1 MSPGNPAVDDIFQPP
16 SLGAFR
22 SVYNDKTVWL
32 VLAIIFTVVSLVL
45 IVIFLILRSRIHLA
59 IELIEEGS
67 KAVSTSFYIVGF
79 PLLPFLCQALVF
91 AWFCLVA
98 SFLASAGDRVFQV
111 VEPCSA
117 CPGPAGQP
125 YKAGQACDPASF
137 PTCPACPAMKC
148 VFNRFGPGSLENW
161 FQVYNI
167 FGLLWLLFFLEAFGE
182 MVMAGVFARWYWTFD
197 KTQDLP
203 AWPVRSSLYQT
214 CRYHL
219 GTLAFG
225 SLVLSFV
232 RFVRML
238 IEAVEAKLKKYS
250 EQYAAARV
258 MLCLCKCCF
267 MCLESCLQFL
277 NRNAY
282 IMTSI
287 YGESFCSAASHSFSL
302 LSRNLVRVVVLDKVT
317 DFILFVGKLL
327 VTSLATLLAILLL
340 STVPELNYQPVP
352 IILAIFGSF
361 SIATCFSSIYAMAV
375 DTIFLCVLEDL
386 ELHDGSPDD
395 PYFMDMDIQ
404 NIVAK

>member
-1 MSPGNPAVDDIFQPP
+1 M
-16 SLGAFR
+16 
-22 SVYNDKTVWL
+22 
-32 VLAIIFTVVSLVL
+32 
-45 IVIFLILRSRIHLA
+45 
-59 IELIEEGS
+59 
-67 KAVSTSFYIVGF
+67 
-79 PLLPFLCQALVF
+79 
-91 AWFCLVA
+91 
-98 SFLASAGDRVFQV
+98 
-111 VEPCSA
+111 
-117 CPGPAGQP
+117 
-125 YKAGQACDPASF
+125 
-137 PTCPACPAMKC
+137 
-148 VFNRFGPGSLENW
+148 
-161 FQVYNI
+161 
-167 FGLLWLLFFLEAFGE
+167 
-182 MVMAGVFARWYWTFD
+182 
-197 KTQDLP
+197 
-203 AWPVRSSLYQT
+203 YQT